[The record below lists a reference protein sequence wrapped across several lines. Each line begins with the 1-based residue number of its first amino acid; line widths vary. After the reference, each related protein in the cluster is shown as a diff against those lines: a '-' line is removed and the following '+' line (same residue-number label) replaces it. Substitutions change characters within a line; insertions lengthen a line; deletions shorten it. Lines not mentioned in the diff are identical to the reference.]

1 MNKGYFHSS
10 GTLPIE
16 MYPDRFHVQDFVFT
30 VGEEETPWVITSF
43 TWAFVLKKNK
53 GNNTDLLFLTLG
65 NGLSFP
71 IYETNRLRARF
82 EAATLKAIGEGEYFW
97 MLIKTDTNEPILK
110 GECKLTFDPASPNT
124 VDSDVT
130 VNIVNNTVQV
140 LVQAL
145 LTGNSSGGGGGS
157 GGSDFYRGDFTMT
170 TAYPADGTG
179 SGPAG
184 AIQSGDQWRLIIGGS
199 GEVTIGGVQYLD
211 GQLIEAAIDTPGQT
225 TANWIRIVT

>member
-43 TWAFVLKKNK
+43 TWAFVLKPNK

-110 GECKLTFDPASPNT
+110 GSCKLTFDPEAPTSEGA
-124 VDSDVT
+124 DVT
-130 VNIVNNTVQV
+130 VNIVNNTIQV
-140 LVQAL
+140 HVEAL
-145 LTGNSSGGGGGS
+145 LTGNDSGGGS
-157 GGSDFYRGDFTMT
+157 GSGSGWQLENHAIASGVPTTYGGEAIVKGNRFYL
-170 TAYPADGTG
+170 TG
-179 SGPAG
+179 SPTLMMGEAVAEGTTLEARVDAP
-184 AIQSGDQWRLIIGGS
+184 GS
-199 GEVTIGGVQYLD
+199 TR
-211 GQLIEAAIDTPGQT
+211 
-225 TANWIRIVT
+225 ANWYINAGGT